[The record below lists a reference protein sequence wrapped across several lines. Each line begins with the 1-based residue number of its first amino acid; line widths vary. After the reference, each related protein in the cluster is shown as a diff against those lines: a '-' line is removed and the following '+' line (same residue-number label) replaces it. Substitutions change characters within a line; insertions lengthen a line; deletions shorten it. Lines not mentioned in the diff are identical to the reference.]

1 VRIRISHETAY
12 SYETPV
18 RSIMQALRVMPRD
31 HEGQVVVSWRIEPS
45 IDGRLRS
52 GEDAFGNL
60 VHQFQADGP
69 FEHLAIR
76 IDGII
81 ETTDTTGFVRGVADL
96 VPSGVFLRHTPSTQP
111 TEAPILFARKLA
123 RPDQTSLEL
132 LHALMAA
139 LHAEMTLGDN
149 QDTGQVTASEA
160 FARRVGTAADI
171 AHVFCV
177 CARELG
183 IPTRFVMGY
192 LAPQREP
199 VDPSAPRLAERHAW
213 AEADV
218 PGYGWIGFDPCL
230 DLCPTD
236 RHVRVAVGLDQAD
249 VAPVRLTRVGGG
261 GETAHVALS
270 VAQIDQ

>member
-12 SYETPV
+12 RYETPV

-52 GEDAFGNL
+52 DEDAFGNL

-69 FEHLAIR
+69 FDHLAIR

-81 ETTDTTGFVRGVADL
+81 ETTDTTGFVRGVADV
-96 VPSGVFLRHTPSTQP
+96 VPSGVFLRHTQATQP
-111 TEAPILFARKLA
+111 AEALIIFARKLA
-123 RPDQTSLEL
+123 RPEQTPLET
-132 LHALMAA
+132 LHALMSS
-139 LHAEMTLGDN
+139 LHGEMTLADD
-149 QDTGQVTASEA
+149 QDARPTTASEA
-160 FARRVGTAADI
+160 FARRSGSAADMV
-171 AHVFCV
+171 HVFCV

-199 VDPSAPRLAERHAW
+199 VDPSVPRLAERHAW
-213 AEADV
+213 AESDV
-218 PGYGWIGFDPCL
+218 PGFGWIGFDPCL

-236 RHVRVAVGLDQAD
+236 RHVRVAVGLDHAD
-249 VAPVRLTRVGGG
+249 VAPVRMTRVGGG

-270 VAQIDQ
+270 VIRIDQ

>member
-1 VRIRISHETAY
+1 MRIRISHETAY
-12 SYETPV
+12 RYETPV

-81 ETTDTTGFVRGVADL
+81 ETTDTTGFVRGAADV
-96 VPSGVFLRHTPSTQP
+96 VPTGVFLRHTPSTQP
-111 TEAPILFARKLA
+111 GDALILFARKLA
-123 RPDQTSLEL
+123 RTDQAPLET
-132 LHALMAA
+132 LHALMSA
-139 LHAEMTLGDN
+139 LHEEMTLGDD
-149 QDTGQVTASEA
+149 QDAGPVTASDA
-160 FARRVGTAADI
+160 FARRTGTASDL

-192 LAPQREP
+192 LAPQRGP
-199 VDPSAPRLAERHAW
+199 VDESAPRLAQRHAW
-213 AEADV
+213 AESHV
-218 PGYGWIGFDPCL
+218 PGFGWIGFDPCL
-230 DLCPTD
+230 DMCPTD

-261 GETAHVALS
+261 GEIAHVALN